1 MKLCDFCLLQQEV
14 DKCSA
19 GHTIP
24 KKMKCI
30 GFAPGIERFCAT
42 PADYKGRDQL
52 KQMAVYFGLTGKELK
67 RVIALSDAA
76 SK

>member
-30 GFAPGIERFCAT
+30 GFTPGIERFCAT
-42 PADYKGRDQL
+42 PTDYKGRDQL

-67 RVIALSDAA
+67 RVLALSDAA